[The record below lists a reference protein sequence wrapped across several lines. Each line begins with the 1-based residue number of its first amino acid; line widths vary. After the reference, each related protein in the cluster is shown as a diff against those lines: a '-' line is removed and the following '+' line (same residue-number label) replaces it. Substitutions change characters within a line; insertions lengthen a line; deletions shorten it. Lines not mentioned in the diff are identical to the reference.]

1 MIESDIRILL
11 ADHQA
16 MVRCGLQ
23 RILNDVPQL
32 SIIGVTATA
41 EETVQMAGVT
51 TPDIVLIAMH
61 ISVAGCLEA
70 IRRITATRPETRVVV
85 VAEHVNDPF
94 PPYLLEAGAAGYLTR
109 YCTVE
114 EIVEAL
120 RTVHSGERYI
130 CADVARQMALTMLPG
145 QDGSV
150 FDRLTRR
157 ELQIMVMFAE
167 GRRVQDIS
175 DKLCLSPKTI
185 YTYRYRLY
193 SLFGVDNDVELAHV
207 AIRHGI
213 VGHPGGMSF
222 AK

>member
-1 MIESDIRILL
+1 MIKSDIRLLL
-11 ADHQA
+11 ADHQEL
-16 MVRCGLQ
+16 VRCGLQ
-23 RILNDVPQL
+23 RILDDVPQL
-32 SIIGVTATA
+32 DVVGTASTA
-41 EETVQMAGVT
+41 EEAIRIAHQVR
-51 TPDIVLIAMH
+51 PDILLIAVH
-61 ISVAGCLEA
+61 ISGMGCLEA
-70 IRRITATRPETRVVV
+70 TRRITAGSPQTRVVV
-85 VAEHVNDPF
+85 VAERVHDPF
-94 PPYLLEAGAAGYLTR
+94 PPYLLEAGVCGYLTR

-120 RTVHSGERYI
+120 HAVHNGERYI

-150 FDRLTRR
+150 FDRMTRR

-175 DKLCLSPKTI
+175 DMLCLSPKTI

-207 AIRHGI
+207 AIKYGI
-213 VGHPGGMSF
+213 VGHPGHPQF
-222 AK
+222 AE